1 MSSSSILERFDPL
14 VEDQNHPQELQSP
27 DFPESRPGLGLN
39 LLCLDGGGV
48 RGLSSL
54 YIVKQLMESINLESP
69 PKPCQIFDMIGGTST
84 GGLIAIM
91 LGRLEMSVDDC
102 IEAYRAM
109 SPKIFTKVN
118 HRLNLR
124 GKVQG
129 RFDHTAIEESV
140 KNILREHHLP
150 EDEKFY
156 QPSKHG
162 SKRCMTFVCATSKQT
177 GKTVVFSSY
186 PSARRGRSLLDRATI
201 WQVARATSAATSFFD
216 PVEIGDEEF
225 VDGATPANNP
235 IAELWSEAYEVFSNV
250 DAIWSLEDNVACVVS
265 IGTGVPMLRP
275 FGDDPLSIGAK
286 LVKIATDTEKAAEDF
301 ARHHPRLVREGR
313 YFRFNVQKGLE
324 AVGLEEQAKHKEI
337 ISSTRFY
344 TQTQDVQKL
353 MMGCAEALAKKS
365 SHTALARNYDFAQGE
380 ASRPDIRALEQSLRR
395 LRSLFTITPSSDVLG
410 WFTNTSAYQDW
421 ISLGGCIYYPL
432 THATTIGFGRYLIGA
447 LPAVWEQDPQAL
459 NSSID
464 KEPPWTIY
472 VRCESIPDAGVS
484 DLVRS
489 LVAQVID
496 RCFPTEHQWLSF
508 HQQLSPRER
517 QLLSRDLKSITLHT
531 LFDILRLLPLGHGSA
546 VLEHSEN
553 SSNMRPF
560 LVIIT
565 NVHFLRKGYIEE
577 EMTQLRAQL
586 DRVGLRV
593 LLTGKETLDF
603 NNSSWGASQF
613 RRVDEATEYRE
624 FLKSIEFDDMH
635 TRRNQVGVALGGTTE
650 WIKTHPA
657 FEEWSDEA
665 DGILWI
671 QGKPGSGK
679 SVLAKSIIEMIQQ
692 AGPSNLLTASWFY
705 SKRGGDV
712 GMSHISMMR
721 SICYQLLSQNRQLF
735 QACAGIYRQRGDVME
750 RLPKIMEAILGHVD
764 SPPIICLLD
773 GLDESADRDGKRGRD
788 MLELLVQLVDN
799 PGSKAK
805 IIGLSRPYSSIEEAY
820 GTYDILLEAENGSDI
835 EKIVDS
841 GMSSLVE
848 AMESKKPS
856 SNSSFASRR
865 RQKIMAASCF
875 ASRRRQKIMADRRQA
890 YNNSPGPELDE
901 VARKQE
907 MLGIRTYLIDRA
919 QGVTLWVTLCIDQ
932 AVRYVSKGPCTW
944 ATIRR
949 MLASLPL
956 QVTEMYVLITTEL
969 AQECGS
975 EHIRMA
981 RKVLAWV
988 IAASA
993 KRPFLVRELFDAVS
1007 IPDGWEEPQLEN
1019 CRQSD
1024 RDPIASNRPLCDS
1037 WPDFCRSVLDI
1048 CGPLVEFLNMDSQEG
1063 TFQYDRLA
1071 NVTDGSVVQLVHQ
1084 TAKDFLETTEAH
1096 VFALKPGDSQH
1107 ILEIDS
1113 DLYFQLVIPMQI
1125 TSYTPV
1131 LDDVSPNWRKTVVE
1145 MVEYLDDKHLLPF
1158 ILTHCR
1164 LRSEHTDMAA
1174 ASNKARWMLSTFFYD
1189 MSYRDT
1195 DVEGVLEQTV
1205 VGSCF
1210 ILACKRG
1217 MQTAVDNLLYLSSL
1231 RPSWWRIHKRAVI
1244 SACWGVGKS
1253 QRLSAVARLL
1263 ENHRPPRYTPARRDG
1278 GTYNPE
1284 KLLWLKHSK
1293 NYSPEAEKLLL
1304 EGPEAGR
1311 VSPDAGDIRIP
1322 AGVYNEDEVLFPEV
1336 AAGPKPLVQQA
1347 IARVVH
1353 YLDGHS
1359 QPLELTPVDWV
1370 GSRAQS
1376 RG

>member
-1 MSSSSILERFDPL
+1 MSSITIKPRTQFPASAQSGCRMIPTRTSMFTMSSS
-14 VEDQNHPQELQSP
+14 N
-27 DFPESRPGLGLN
+27 FPESRPGLGLN

-54 YIVKQLMESINLESP
+54 YILKQLMESINLESP

-162 SKRCMTFVCATSKQT
+162 SKTCMTFVCATSKQT

-250 DAIWSLEDNVACVVS
+250 DATWSLEDNGACVVS

-324 AVGLEEQAKHKEI
+324 TVGLEEQAKHKEI

-344 TQTQDVQKL
+344 TQTQDVQKS
-353 MMGCAEALAKKS
+353 MMGCAEALTKS
-365 SHTALARNYDFAQGE
+365 
-380 ASRPDIRALEQSLRR
+380 
-395 LRSLFTITPSSDVLG
+395 
-410 WFTNTSAYQDW
+410 
-421 ISLGGCIYYPL
+421 
-432 THATTIGFGRYLIGA
+432 
-447 LPAVWEQDPQAL
+447 
-459 NSSID
+459 
-464 KEPPWTIY
+464 
-472 VRCESIPDAGVS
+472 
-484 DLVRS
+484 
-489 LVAQVID
+489 
-496 RCFPTEHQWLSF
+496 
-508 HQQLSPRER
+508 
-517 QLLSRDLKSITLHT
+517 
-531 LFDILRLLPLGHGSA
+531 
-546 VLEHSEN
+546 
-553 SSNMRPF
+553 
-560 LVIIT
+560 
-565 NVHFLRKGYIEE
+565 
-577 EMTQLRAQL
+577 
-586 DRVGLRV
+586 
-593 LLTGKETLDF
+593 
-603 NNSSWGASQF
+603 
-613 RRVDEATEYRE
+613 RE
-624 FLKSIEFDDMH
+624 FLKYIEFDDMH

-665 DGILWI
+665 AGILWI

-750 RLPKIMEAILGHVD
+750 RLSKIMEAIFGHVD
-764 SPPIICLLD
+764 SPAIICLLD

-788 MLELLVQLVDN
+788 MLERLVQLVDN

-805 IIGLSRPYSSIEEAY
+805 IIVLSRLYSSIEEAY

-848 AMESKKPS
+848 AMESKKSS

-865 RQKIMAASCF
+865 RQKIMD
-875 ASRRRQKIMADRRQA
+875 DRRQA

-932 AVRYVSKGPCTW
+932 AARYVSKGPCTW

-988 IAASA
+988 IAASGN
-993 KRPFLVRELFDAVS
+993 RPFLVRELFDAVS

-1019 CRQSD
+1019 CWQSN
-1024 RDPIASNRPLCDS
+1024 RDPITTDHCVTPGPTFAALS
-1037 WPDFCRSVLDI
+1037 W
-1048 CGPLVEFLNMDSQEG
+1048 
-1063 TFQYDRLA
+1063 TFAYDRLA

-1096 VFALKPGDSQH
+1096 VFALKPGEAQQV
-1107 ILEIDS
+1107 LETDS

-1125 TSYTPV
+1125 TCYAPV
-1131 LDDVSPNWRKTVVE
+1131 LDDVSSDWRKTVVE

-1158 ILTHCR
+1158 ILTYCR
-1164 LRSEHTDMAA
+1164 LGFEKYRNMAT
-1174 ASNKARWMLSTFFYD
+1174 SPDEARWMLSTFFYD

-1244 SACWGVGKS
+1244 SACWRVGKS
-1253 QRLSAVARLL
+1253 QKLSAVARLL

-1284 KLLWLKHSK
+1284 KLLWLKHSE

-1322 AGVYNEDEVLFPEV
+1322 AGVYNEDEVLFRKLQPDQSHWCSRQSQELCIILMV
-1336 AAGPKPLVQQA
+1336 TLS
-1347 IARVVH
+1347 
-1353 YLDGHS
+1353 HS
-1359 QPLELTPVDWV
+1359 ISLQWI
-1370 GSRAQS
+1370 G
-1376 RG
+1376 